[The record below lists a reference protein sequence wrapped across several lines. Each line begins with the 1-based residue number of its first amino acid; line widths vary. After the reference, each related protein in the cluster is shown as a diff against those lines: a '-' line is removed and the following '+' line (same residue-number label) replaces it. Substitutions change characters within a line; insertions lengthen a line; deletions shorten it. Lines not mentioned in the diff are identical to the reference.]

1 MKTRRQT
8 LTTSRLLFLTA
19 PSLITTL
26 ALLALTGKPMLLI
39 PLCLGLTLGSLAMSL
54 ECAALFFLLD
64 NPRSA
69 CKSLYADGNFES
81 IVAMLIESGAVNL
94 SEQPNDQRNR
104 AAADHVTISL
114 TPTAAPV
121 HVIVRPLSTLSR
133 GPLMHVGNQPH
144 IIPVA

>member
-69 CKSLYADGNFES
+69 CKSLYADGIFES

-94 SEQPNDQRNR
+94 SEQPN
-104 AAADHVTISL
+104 APDHGDRKEDYEL
-114 TPTAAPV
+114 K
-121 HVIVRPLSTLSR
+121 
-133 GPLMHVGNQPH
+133 N
-144 IIPVA
+144 